1 MRNIKATVDA
11 IFASMNKPT
20 LFQTKKNKSSKMNVF
35 HRLSNWWYSTV
46 LLPKSEVYQ
55 YIEFILLK
63 SEQSEEYQS
72 ILKSLEK
79 HKYKHFPNKD
89 EAIKRFYTQVR
100 KTYQGSD
107 NPSLVEALEPYLN
120 STENMVL
127 STNENTTAALRL
139 ILKNSKKT
147 NGARTQLIKASVIP
161 MIYLLAIVFIVNAT
175 DSKIVRLLENMA
187 ISNNKT
193 PTGMLKLLISVHD
206 FVLTAQWFA
215 PFVII
220 AIAVVYRHLC
230 INLVGTLRT
239 TVEKIWLFGLPFT
252 LNRDN
257 NASMFLNT
265 LSILFQTGFTTQK
278 ALEVIKY
285 DATPYLKYQ
294 VTGMEWR
301 FSVKGKLTE
310 SLHCPLFKDNV
321 SYLLSIY
328 MDTKNATEHIDEV
341 AERIDEAV
349 TKRITSIAKTINMVG
364 MIMTAAYI
372 LIFTLANMSAQQYLS

>member
-1 MRNIKATVDA
+1 
-11 IFASMNKPT
+11 
-20 LFQTKKNKSSKMNVF
+20 
-35 HRLSNWWYSTV
+35 
-46 LLPKSEVYQ
+46 
-55 YIEFILLK
+55 
-63 SEQSEEYQS
+63 
-72 ILKSLEK
+72 
-79 HKYKHFPNKD
+79 
-89 EAIKRFYTQVR
+89 
-100 KTYQGSD
+100 
-107 NPSLVEALEPYLN
+107 
-120 STENMVL
+120 
-127 STNENTTAALRL
+127 
-139 ILKNSKKT
+139 
-147 NGARTQLIKASVIP
+147 

-372 LIFTLANMSAQQYLS
+372 LIFTLAN